1 MIKKT
6 KKNNK
11 LKKAEI
17 LIRTYFSNKY
27 NKIRQSSNKSKKKIR
42 RNKLN

>member
-11 LKKAEI
+11 LKKAEN

-27 NKIRQSSNKSKKKIR
+27 KAIKSYKKSKKNI
-42 RNKLN
+42 KLN